1 MSSSPK
7 VRSKAPPRRFSA
19 EEKTRIISE
28 YENAATPLERAAV
41 LRREGVYTSHIAN
54 WRKAGARGEEAM
66 EARGRRPD
74 PDAAELERLRKD
86 NARLQSRL
94 EKAEQTIE
102 VLGKVHA
109 LLQKAAGESA
119 SDEQSSRKP

>member
-1 MSSSPK
+1 VSSSPE
-7 VRSKAPPRRFSA
+7 VRSKATRQSFSA
-19 EEKTRIISE
+19 EERARILSE
-28 YENAATPLERAAV
+28 YANAATPVERAAV

-54 WRKAGARGEEAM
+54 WRKAGAHGEAPGKR
-66 EARGRRPD
+66 RGRRPD
-74 PDAAELERLRKD
+74 PDAAELLRLRTE
-86 NARLQSRL
+86 NERLQSRL
-94 EKAEQTIE
+94 EKAEQTID